1 LIKGLKYHTTF
12 LFPLTPSLRS
22 GQALPSP
29 QRGEGQLVSVQHESV
44 LLPSLHK
51 GSSFIS
57 EIITFVIIVLS
68 SLFIIGCVG
77 KPPENDVALIKELLV
92 KFERGLKGKNV
103 TVLDSVINKKQKDL
117 GSKLL
122 TDFSAWGEIENVYIA
137 NKRFT
142 IVKDSALVE
151 LVLKMP
157 AQKSGEE
164 LKEFEKP
171 VNLFLNK
178 KRGKWSIK
186 AYEIMKND

>member
-77 KPPENDVALIKELLV
+77 KPPENDVVLIKELLV
-92 KFERGLKGKNV
+92 KFERGLKEKNI

>member
-1 LIKGLKYHTTF
+1 MKELKYLTIF